1 MSSYLLEAAIATDG
15 IVISLDEKAREPFK
29 KAAKTI
35 KELRMIMWANPDK
48 PEEEVLIWLA
58 DGVAIETKRQL
69 GD

>member
-1 MSSYLLEAAIATDG
+1 
-15 IVISLDEKAREPFK
+15 VISLDEKAREPFK

>member
-1 MSSYLLEAAIATDG
+1 
-15 IVISLDEKAREPFK
+15 
-29 KAAKTI
+29 
-35 KELRMIMWANPDK
+35 MIMWANPDK